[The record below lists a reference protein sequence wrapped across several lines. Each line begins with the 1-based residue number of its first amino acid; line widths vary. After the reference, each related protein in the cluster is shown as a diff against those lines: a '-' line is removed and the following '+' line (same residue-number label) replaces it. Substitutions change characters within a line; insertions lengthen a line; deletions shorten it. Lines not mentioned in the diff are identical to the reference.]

1 MGYLTAS
8 RAIRVTS
15 WSHHFFSNALFLLA
29 ILFLPA
35 LVDGEGEVRGKMGA
49 GDTIDTAPFGQKLSG
64 HNFIGV
70 QWDNPR
76 DVYEVR
82 VVGVDQQVAESLH
95 LEWWGSVWNIW
106 PLRYHHALRFFSKAN
121 PPKASSSNVAGS
133 GMVAIQPSV
142 KPEGFVP

>member
-1 MGYLTAS
+1 MGYLMVS

-15 WSHHFFSNALFLLA
+15 WSHHFFCNALFFLA

-35 LVDGEGEVRGKMGA
+35 LVDGEGEVQGKIEA
-49 GDTIDTAPFGQKLSG
+49 GDTIDTARFGQKLSG

-82 VVGVDQQVAESLH
+82 VVGVDQQVAESLRVQ
-95 LEWWGSVWNIW
+95 WWGSVAKW
-106 PLRYHHALRFFSKAN
+106 SKATVC
-121 PPKASSSNVAGS
+121 KT
-133 GMVAIQPSV
+133 V
-142 KPEGFVP
+142 KGVFT